1 MILQLSRAKIEKM
14 KIAQSSEKFFCKIA
28 HLIFPR
34 ESNNQKAKLLHPSG
48 ISILALFLIVFQ
60 LVLTYI
66 PRIGPS
72 ILGYAA
78 NISPGEVIRLTNEKR
93 SQAGLLPL
101 SENPTL
107 SQAAQAK
114 GADMLNRDYWAH
126 IAPDGT
132 QPWKF
137 FIDFGYKYRYAGENL
152 ARDFSNPSSAVDAWM
167 ASPTHKENLL
177 SPKYKEIGIAVIEG
191 DLAGVDTTIIVQ
203 FFGSKFVDTTPSVPL
218 AKVQPAV
225 VAETEKTNLPTPTPE
240 SIAEVQE
247 AVDLGSPSAV
257 LTVLPSHTPAPV
269 VKSDIFISPFSTTRS
284 LSLFVV
290 GILLAVLVLDGV
302 LISRRRIVRIGGR
315 AFAHAAFLGMI
326 IAIALILE
334 AGQII

>member
-1 MILQLSRAKIEKM
+1 M
-14 KIAQSSEKFFCKIA
+14 KLAHKLA
-28 HLIFPR
+28 HLIVPG
-34 ESNNQKAKLLHPSG
+34 ESNNQKAKLLHHSG
-48 ISILALFLIVFQ
+48 VSVLALFLILFQ

-66 PRIGPS
+66 PRVGPS

-93 SQAGLLPL
+93 AQAGLLPL
-101 SENPTL
+101 SENPIL

-137 FIDFGYKYRYAGENL
+137 FIDSGYKYRYAGENL

-177 SPKYKEIGIAVIEG
+177 SSKYKEIGIAVVEG
-191 DLAGVDTTIIVQ
+191 DMAGVDTTVIVQ

-218 AKVQPAV
+218 AGAQPGV
-225 VAETEKTNLPTPTPE
+225 VAEQQQSVSPALVSTPTTE
-240 SIAEVQE
+240 
-247 AVDLGSPSAV
+247 AV
-257 LTVLPSHTPAPV
+257 LTVLPSSTPAPV
-269 VKSDIFISPFSTTRS
+269 VKSDVFISPFSTTKS

-290 GILLAVLVLDGV
+290 GMLLAVLVIDGV
-302 LISRRRIVRIGGR
+302 LISKRRIARIGGR
-315 AFAHAAFLGMI
+315 TFAHVAFLGMI
-326 IAIALILE
+326 IAITLILK

>member
-1 MILQLSRAKIEKM
+1 M
-14 KIAQSSEKFFCKIA
+14 KFAHKIA

-34 ESNNQKAKLLHPSG
+34 ESNNQKAKLLHHSG
-48 ISILALFLIVFQ
+48 VSTLALFLILFQ
-60 LVLTYI
+60 LVLTFI

-78 NISPGEVIRLTNEKR
+78 NISPSEVIRLTNEKR

-101 SENPTL
+101 TENSTL
-107 SQAAQAK
+107 SAAAQAK

-137 FIDFGYKYRYAGENL
+137 FTDFDYKYRYAGENL
-152 ARDFSNPSSAVDAWM
+152 ARDFSNPSSAIEAWM
-167 ASPTHKENLL
+167 NSPTHKENLL
-177 SPKYKEIGIAVIEG
+177 SSKYKEIGIAVIEG

-203 FFGSKFVDTTPSVPL
+203 FFGAKFVDTVPAVPL
-218 AKVQPAV
+218 AEVQPAV
-225 VAETEKTNLPTPTPE
+225 VAEQQSIVSPTPAAMAVTAARE
-240 SIAEVQE
+240 E
-247 AVDLGSPSAV
+247 ADLGSP
-257 LTVLPSHTPAPV
+257 PA

-290 GILLAVLVLDGV
+290 GILLAVLVVDGF

-315 AFAHAAFLGMI
+315 TFAHIAFLGMI

>member
-1 MILQLSRAKIEKM
+1 LILQPHRAKIEEM
-14 KIAQSSEKFFCKIA
+14 KFAHKIA

-48 ISILALFLIVFQ
+48 VSVLALFLIVFQ

-66 PRIGPS
+66 PHVGPR

-78 NISPGEVIRLTNEKR
+78 NISPSEVIRLTNEKR

-107 SQAAQAK
+107 SAAAQAK

-167 ASPTHKENLL
+167 VSPTHKENLL

-203 FFGSKFVDTTPSVPL
+203 FFGAKFVDTIPSVPL
-218 AKVQPAV
+218 AEAQPAAV
-225 VAETEKTNLPTPTPE
+225 VQTKQPVLTTPMPTLTTVPV
-240 SIAEVQE
+240 EV
-247 AVDLGSPSAV
+247 VDLGSS
-257 LTVLPSHTPAPV
+257 PV

-290 GILLAVLVLDGV
+290 GMLLAVLVIDGV

-315 AFAHAAFLGMI
+315 TFAHIAFLGMI

>member
-1 MILQLSRAKIEKM
+1 M
-14 KIAQSSEKFFCKIA
+14 KFAHKIA

-48 ISILALFLIVFQ
+48 ISVLALFLILFQ
-60 LVLTYI
+60 LVLTYL
-66 PRIGPS
+66 PRIGPR

-78 NISPGEVIRLTNEKR
+78 NISPSEVIRLTNEKR
-93 SQAGLLPL
+93 SQVGLLPL

-107 SQAAQAK
+107 SAAAQAK
-114 GADMLNRDYWAH
+114 GADMLSRDYWAH

-137 FIDFGYKYRYAGENL
+137 FTDFGYKYRYAGENL

-203 FFGSKFVDTTPSVPL
+203 FFGAKFVDTTPAVPL
-218 AKVQPAV
+218 AEAQPAAV
-225 VAETEKTNLPTPTPE
+225 VQQQPVLTTPMPTLITEA
-240 SIAEVQE
+240 I
-247 AVDLGSPSAV
+247 
-257 LTVLPSHTPAPV
+257 LTVLPSQTPAPV

-290 GILLAVLVLDGV
+290 GMLLAVLTIDGV

-315 AFAHAAFLGMI
+315 TFAHVAFLGMI

>member
-1 MILQLSRAKIEKM
+1 M
-14 KIAQSSEKFFCKIA
+14 KFIQKLAHKLA
-28 HLIFPR
+28 HLIVPG
-34 ESNNQKAKLLHPSG
+34 ESNNQKAKLLHHSG
-48 ISILALFLIVFQ
+48 VSVLALFLILFQ

-66 PRIGPS
+66 PRVGPS

-93 SQAGLLPL
+93 RQAGLLPL
-101 SENPTL
+101 SENPAL

-177 SPKYKEIGIAVIEG
+177 SSKYKEIGIAVIEG
-191 DLAGVDTTIIVQ
+191 DLAGVDTTVIVQ

-218 AKVQPAV
+218 AGVQPGV
-225 VAETEKTNLPTPTPE
+225 VAEQQQSVSPTPVSTPTTE
-240 SIAEVQE
+240 
-247 AVDLGSPSAV
+247 AV
-257 LTVLPSHTPAPV
+257 LTVLPSGTPAPV

-290 GILLAVLVLDGV
+290 GMLLAVLVIDGV
-302 LISRRRIVRIGGR
+302 LISKRRIARIGGR
-315 AFAHAAFLGMI
+315 TFAHAAFLGMI

>member
-1 MILQLSRAKIEKM
+1 LILQLRRAKIEGM
-14 KIAQSSEKFFCKIA
+14 KFAHKIA

-34 ESNNQKAKLLHPSG
+34 ESNNQKAKLLHHSG
-48 ISILALFLIVFQ
+48 VSVLALFLILFQ

-66 PRIGPS
+66 PRVGPS

-78 NISPGEVIRLTNEKR
+78 NISPSEVIRLTNEKR

-101 SENPTL
+101 SENPIL
-107 SQAAQAK
+107 SAAAQAK

-177 SPKYKEIGIAVIEG
+177 SPRYKEVGIAVIEG
-191 DLAGVDTTIIVQ
+191 DIAGVDTTIIVQ

-225 VAETEKTNLPTPTPE
+225 VAEQSVSPTPAFMPAT
-240 SIAEVQE
+240 EVQE

-257 LTVLPSHTPAPV
+257 LTALPSRTPAPA
-269 VKSDIFISPFSTTRS
+269 VKSNIFISPFSTTRS

-290 GILLAVLVLDGV
+290 GILLAVLVADGV

-315 AFAHAAFLGMI
+315 TFAHIAFLGMI

>member
-1 MILQLSRAKIEKM
+1 M
-14 KIAQSSEKFFCKIA
+14 KFAHKIA

-48 ISILALFLIVFQ
+48 ISVLAILLIVFQ

-78 NISPGEVIRLTNEKR
+78 NISPSEVIRLTNEKR

-101 SENPTL
+101 TENPTL
-107 SQAAQAK
+107 SAAAQAK

-225 VAETEKTNLPTPTPE
+225 VAEKQSVSPTPAFVPVTE
-240 SIAEVQE
+240 
-247 AVDLGSPSAV
+247 AV
-257 LTVLPSHTPAPV
+257 LTVLPSQTPAPA

-290 GILLAVLVLDGV
+290 GILLAVLVIDGV

-315 AFAHAAFLGMI
+315 TFAHVAFLGMI